1 MKLQKI
7 RGTNDW
13 FDKKINL
20 WQYLEKILVHLA
32 TQYNFSEIRTPTLE
46 YSELFQRAVGDESD
60 IVTKQMYSFQD
71 LKSRNLTLRPEN
83 TASVVRAVVENNLLN
98 KNFLPLKYYYL
109 SDLYRYERPQNLRRR
124 QFRQFGLET
133 LGSKSF
139 HLDAE
144 QVLFAHTF
152 LYNIN
157 LADQCIL
164 KINTLGT
171 SEERKKY
178 NYVLKNY
185 FHDNINHLSKTSQK
199 RVDVNP
205 LRILDSKENFD
216 QAIIKKAPKI
226 NQFLTTATI
235 NEFNKIRKILDTLKI
250 PYRYD
255 SCLVRGLDYYSKFVY
270 EFIYQK
276 ENIAVIGGGR
286 YDDLFLALHLKPN
299 FACGLAIGLDRLVQ
313 ILEDRNANLSFKT
326 GLDAFIV
333 NKYFAEKKLTPN
345 EQLILE
351 NISQINLGILWT
363 LRSAGFKCDG
373 VYNQMNL
380 KKQYEQATQL
390 KAKKVIVLDDQLLN
404 QQQLLIKD
412 LVNQK
417 QEIINVN
424 DILNYFQN
432 K

>member
-1 MKLQKI
+1 M
-7 RGTNDW
+7 N
-13 FDKKINL
+13 
-20 WQYLEKILVHLA
+20 Y
-32 TQYNFSEIRTPTLE
+32 
-46 YSELFQRAVGDESD
+46 FQRTVGVTSD
-60 IVTKQMYSFQD
+60 IVTKQIYSFLD
-71 LKSRNLTLRPEN
+71 KKSRYITLRPEN

-109 SDLYRYERPQNLRRR
+109 SDLYRYERPQNFRRR

-152 LYNIN
+152 LYNIK
-157 LADQCIL
+157 LADECML
-164 KINTLGT
+164 KINTIGT
-171 SEERKKY
+171 LEERKKY
-178 NYVLKNY
+178 NHVLKNY
-185 FHDNINHLSKTSQK
+185 FHENFDHLSKSAQRK
-199 RVDVNP
+199 VDVNP
-205 LRILDSKENFD
+205 LRILDSKEKGD
-216 QAIIKKAPKI
+216 QAIVKKAPKI
-226 NQFLTTATI
+226 HQFLTTATI
-235 NEFNKIRKILDTLKI
+235 NEFNKIRKILDTFKI

-255 SCLVRGLDYYSKFVY
+255 SCLVRGVDYYSGFVY

-276 ENIAVIGGGR
+276 EDSAVIGGGR
-286 YDDLFLALHLKPN
+286 YDDLFLQLHLKPN
-299 FACGLAIGLDRLVQ
+299 YACGLAIGLDRLVQ
-313 ILEDRNANLSFKT
+313 ILEDRNAHLSLQT
-326 GLDAFIV
+326 SLDAFIV

-351 NISQINLGILWT
+351 NISQINLGILLT

-373 VYNQMNL
+373 VYNQMSL
-380 KKQYEQATQL
+380 KQQYEQATQL

-412 LVNQK
+412 LVTKK

-424 DILNYFQN
+424 DILTYFQN